1 MKNTLET
8 RLGIFFA
15 LTLFVGALVLEM
27 IGSPDFFKPGYPVKA
42 RFGSIQELKVGDPVK
57 MAGVEIGR
65 VRSIE
70 LADGKVEVEL
80 KLRRDAKVHTD
91 SKATIKFVGLMG
103 QNYVSVDFGSPNA
116 PLVSPNAVLETVE
129 QGDLNS
135 LMVKLESVASG
146 VEGLTK
152 NFSGE
157 NFSNLLGPFTDFLK
171 ENSPRLTA
179 ILGNLQI
186 ISGQIAKGE
195 GTVGKLIADE
205 TLYTKAVSAV
215 DNLNKTTQDL
225 KPLFDDAKL
234 TLADAR
240 KAVDGINKG
249 EGSLGKLL
257 HDEKLY
263 SETTTAMTNLKEI
276 LEKINKGQ
284 GSVGQLVN
292 DEAFFNNAKMTLQK
306 VEKATE
312 GLEDQGPLS
321 VLGIA
326 VNSLF

>member
-15 LTLFVGALVLEM
+15 LTLLAGVALLEL
-27 IGSPDFFKPGYPVKA
+27 IGSPDFFKPGYPVKV
-42 RFGSIQELKVGDPVK
+42 RFNTIQELKVGDPVR

-65 VRSIE
+65 VKDIQ

-80 KLRRDAKVHTD
+80 KLRRDARVKTD
-91 SKATIKFVGLMG
+91 SKASIKFVGLMG
-103 QNYVSVDFGSPNA
+103 QNFVAVDFGSPNA
-116 PLVSPNAVLETVE
+116 PVAAANAMLESVE
-129 QGDLNS
+129 QADLNS
-135 LMVKLESVASG
+135 LMAKLEGVAGG

-179 ILGNLQI
+179 ILGNMQV
-186 ISGQIAKGE
+186 ISSQIAEGK

-205 TLYTKAVSAV
+205 DLYSKAVAAV
-215 DNLNKTTQDL
+215 DNLNDTANQM
-225 KPLFDDAKL
+225 KPLFEDAKL
-234 TLADAR
+234 TLATA
-240 KAVDGINKG
+240 KSTINGINEG
-249 EGSLGKLL
+249 QGSLGKLL
-257 HDEKLY
+257 KDETLY
-263 SETTTAMTNLKEI
+263 AETATAMTNLKEI
-276 LEKINKGQ
+276 LQKINQGQ
-284 GSVGQLVN
+284 GSVGKLVN
-292 DEAFFNNAKMTLQK
+292 DESFFNNAKMTLQK

>member
-15 LTLFVGALVLEM
+15 LALIAGVILLEL
-27 IGSPDFFKPGYPVKA
+27 IGSPNFFKPGFPVKA
-42 RFGSIQELKVGDPVK
+42 RFGNIQELKVGDPVK
-57 MAGVEIGR
+57 MAGVEIGE
-65 VRSIE
+65 VKKID
-70 LADGKVEVEL
+70 LAEGKVEVEM
-80 KLRRDAKVHTD
+80 KLRRDAKVKTD
-91 SKATIKFVGLMG
+91 SKASIKFVGLMG
-103 QNYVSVDFGSPNA
+103 QNYVSVDFGSPGA
-116 PLVSPNAVLETVE
+116 PLVTKDAVLETTE
-129 QGDLNS
+129 QADLNS
-135 LMVKLESVASG
+135 LMAKLEGVASG

-171 ENSPRLTA
+171 ENSPKLSA
-179 ILGNLQI
+179 ILGNMQI
-186 ISGQIAKGE
+186 ISSQIADGKGS
-195 GTVGKLIADE
+195 VGKMINDE
-205 TLYTKAVSAV
+205 TLYNSALAAV
-215 DNLNKTTQDL
+215 DNLNKTTQDM
-225 KPLFDDAKL
+225 KPLFEDAKA
-234 TLADAR
+234 TVAQA
-240 KAVDGINKG
+240 KMTIEGINKG

-263 SETTTAMTNLKEI
+263 TETTTAMTSLKEI
-276 LEKINKGQ
+276 LQKINQGQ
-284 GSVGQLVN
+284 GSVGKLVN
-292 DEAFFNNAKMTLQK
+292 DETFFNNAKMTLQK

>member
-1 MKNTLET
+1 MKNSLET

-15 LTLFVGALVLEM
+15 LALFVGALLMEM
-27 IGSPDFFKPGYPVKA
+27 VGSPDFFKPGYLVKA
-42 RFGSIQELKVGDPVK
+42 RFNTIQDLKVGDPVK

-65 VRSIE
+65 VKGID
-70 LADGKVEVEL
+70 LAEDKVEVTL
-80 KLRRDAKVHTD
+80 KLRNTAKVKTD
-91 SKATIKFVGLMG
+91 SKASIKFVGLMG
-103 QNYVSVDFGSPNA
+103 QNFVSIDFGTPKAVVIEPNS
-116 PLVSPNAVLETVE
+116 LLQTVE

-135 LMVKLESVASG
+135 LMVKLESVATG

-195 GTVGKLIADE
+195 GTVGKLINDD
-205 TLYTKAVSAV
+205 TLYNKAVATI
-215 DNLNKTTQDL
+215 DNLNNTTKDL

-234 TLADAR
+234 TLAEA
-240 KAVDGINKG
+240 KNTVAGINRG

-257 HDEKLY
+257 KDEKLY

-284 GSVGQLVN
+284 GSVGKLVN
-292 DEAFFNNAKMTLQK
+292 DETFFDNAKMTLQK